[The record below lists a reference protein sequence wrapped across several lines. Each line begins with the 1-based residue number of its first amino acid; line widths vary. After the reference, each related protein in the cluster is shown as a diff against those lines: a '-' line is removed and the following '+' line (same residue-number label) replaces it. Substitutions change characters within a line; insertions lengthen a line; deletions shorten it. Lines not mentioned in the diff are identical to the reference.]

1 MVIDPPTSQFQ
12 LIFHRCS
19 HKAWRPCLITPT
31 RDWPIDS
38 RWLCHGPIG
47 LLRNQKKTELIII
60 KFFICFR
67 WPRTRLAN
75 SSPIVLSLGRRKKQ
89 TPLGRPLLGLTS
101 LATDNYVPCPS
112 STAKFVRPSTLKRFA
127 RAHSQRRGHKKAS
140 LCTPATV
147 HTPRTTKWLP
157 ALRAFAAASA
167 RTSLKSILLY
177 SDLILMART
186 ADRSLNGFFGEACS
200 EIFAGSHDLS
210 AHYQTH
216 RGPRST
222 SLAQKVGDSL
232 IDDNF
237 GLSLALVLLGW
248 NCKRWVERYLTRK
261 DTRKEKS
268 VLRS

>member
-1 MVIDPPTSQFQ
+1 MLPQSVTAVSHHPHARLANRFP
-12 LIFHRCS
+12 LVVPWPHRS
-19 HKAWRPCLITPT
+19 STKP
-31 RDWPIDS
+31 
-38 RWLCHGPIG
+38 
-47 LLRNQKKTELIII
+47 NKKTELIII

-75 SSPIVLSLGRRKKQ
+75 SSPIVLSLGRGKKQ

-101 LATDNYVPCPS
+101 LATDNYVPSPS

-157 ALRAFAAASA
+157 ALRAFATASA

-210 AHYQTH
+210 AHYQT
-216 RGPRST
+216 RTEGFAGRPPEYLSST
-222 SLAQKVGDSL
+222 K
-232 IDDNF
+232 
-237 GLSLALVLLGW
+237 GW
-248 NCKRWVERYLTRK
+248 RFFDWW
-261 DTRKEKS
+261 
-268 VLRS
+268 